1 MYPDPIKVE
10 GGVIAATDAANFI
23 IALEATEVGFNI
35 KNALGQYLYMSGTYD
50 SFNVTTEVGTEGY
63 DWTITSAGGSDLF
76 TITNVQKEKSVKLN

>member
-76 TITNVQKEKSVKLN
+76 TITNVQKEKA